1 MTHACAGFVAA
12 SRSTDTMTD
21 LNHQPTT
28 APIAPTQAPTT
39 TSNVDGAAEMYRR
52 TVAAKPTGFTENPI
66 GAMAQAVDKL
76 GKAAG
81 SVFAG
86 KAAEG
91 QDGLA
96 DGEAKLKAAIAASRA
111 NPNSLQAK
119 QGALTAGLKLLDQMA
134 ALAPSDPRRLAVA
147 KFVVGLA
154 NQLGAAGIPL
164 SQGGLDMRGLL
175 RVAAQLMSRFGSPA
189 DMQAAFALEG
199 LLKGTM
205 PATSA
210 EAIATRDEL
219 MTRFGLSQ
227 HAKSVIT
234 AGWSVRLA
242 NPGET
247 PSLDLSARTLVLTA
261 AQSNPS
267 LSVLARAYWQ
277 DQTLRAPAEKD
288 GFMEAFQKVAN
299 QGTLAS
305 LSRKYR
311 EVRDLARRELQHGRI
326 SVVGSAS
333 SGISGSS
340 AARTDESADMFA
352 SLASYSTSS
361 DAGEL
366 PAELAAPLGGFFA
379 PA

>member
-1 MTHACAGFVAA
+1 MTE
-12 SRSTDTMTD
+12 
-21 LNHQPTT
+21 LNNPTT
-28 APIAPTQAPTT
+28 APIAPTQAPAPT

-52 TVAAKPTGFTENPI
+52 AVAAKPTGFAENPI
-66 GAMAQAVDKL
+66 AAMAQAVDKI
-76 GKAAG
+76 GRAAG
-81 SVFAG
+81 NVLTSSRP
-86 KAAEG
+86 AEG

-96 DGEAKLKAAIAASRA
+96 DGEAKLKQAIAASRA

-119 QGALTAGLKLLDQMA
+119 QGALTAGLKLLDQMS
-134 ALAPSDPRRLAVA
+134 ALAPNDPRRLSVA

-154 NQLGAAGIPL
+154 NQLGPNGIPF
-164 SQGGLDMRGLL
+164 SAGGMDVRGLL
-175 RVAAQLMSRFGSPA
+175 RVAAQLMSRFGSSA

-199 LLKGTM
+199 TLKASL

-210 EAIATRDEL
+210 TAIATRDEL
-219 MTRFGLSQ
+219 MTRFGLTQ
-227 HAKSVIT
+227 HAKSVIA
-234 AGWSVRLA
+234 AGWSVRNA

-247 PSLDLSARTLVLTA
+247 PSLDLSARTLVLDA

-311 EVRDLARRELQHGRI
+311 EVRDLARRELQQGRI
-326 SVVGSAS
+326 SVVGSPS

-352 SLASYSTSS
+352 SLASYSRSA
-361 DAGEL
+361 DGGDL
-366 PAELAAPLGGFFA
+366 PAELSAPLSGFFA